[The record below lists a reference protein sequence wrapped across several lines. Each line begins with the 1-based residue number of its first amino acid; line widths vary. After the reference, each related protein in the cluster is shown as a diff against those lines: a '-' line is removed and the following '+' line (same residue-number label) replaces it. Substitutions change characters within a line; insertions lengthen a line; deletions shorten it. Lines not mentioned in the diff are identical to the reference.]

1 MEPLKLKTRWTIKER
16 VGGRW
21 RRVWTGTNVMTDYG
35 LTALASAFG
44 GEYTAPVYLVIDNY
58 SGQIQ
63 NSGGVAAG
71 ATSVTLNKRIDS
83 AGDTQIVLGVG
94 TANEEVVS
102 FSAVTGSGPY
112 IYTVSATT
120 NSHVQNEY
128 CVRNPRQS
136 DTLAS
141 IQSEVQYAPT
151 VFPGKRTQRIG
162 LGYSSGIGNHVM
174 SFFITGAQAA
184 GRWESLGTAD
194 SDTVGSGN
202 LHNHLVSGYD
212 HSSGNDTQIDISLT
226 ISNGS

>member
-1 MEPLKLKTRWTIKER
+1 MDSLQAAVRWTIKEK
-16 VGGRW
+16 VNGRW
-21 RRVWTGTNVMTDYG
+21 RRVWTGKNIMTDFG

-44 GEYTAPVYLVIDNY
+44 GDYTAPLYLVIDNF

-63 NSGGVAAG
+63 NVGGIIVG
-71 ATSVTLNKRIDS
+71 ATSVSLDHKVDS

-102 FSAVTGSGPY
+102 FSAVTGTGPY
-112 IYTVSATT
+112 VYTISATA
-120 NSHVQNEY
+120 NSHAQNDY
-128 CVRNPRQS
+128 CVRNPRQA

-162 LGYSSGIGNHVM
+162 TGYSGGTGNHVM
-174 SFFITGAQAA
+174 SFFVTGAQAV

-194 SDTVGSGN
+194 SDTVGDGN

-212 HSSGNDTQIDISLT
+212 HSSGNDTQVDISITL
-226 ISNGS
+226 SNA